1 LNTDFK
7 PRVRMITPIWGKPY
21 IERWLGFGFASQRS
35 AGNIPYLNE
44 HCEFELAIVTKS
56 ADAAYMQSSSLFADV
71 MAGIRIRF
79 ILMDE
84 FFPRIGE
91 ISYGVPLTLAFAK
104 GILDLEQDA
113 IGTYVILMN
122 ADCVLASGSL
132 RSIAARIA
140 EGYTVITSQ
149 SIRVLDGRA
158 RTQLLESMDRNSGI
172 LSIEPRDLMRI
183 VNRHLHSTVTA
194 RILNEPTIVDS
205 TYYHQ
210 IFWRISHECLA
221 MRAFML
227 HPLCFRVD
235 RIMQKVFC
243 PVDYGFITEIC
254 PNGRFCVIGDS
265 DDCLIMEL
273 QARDAESHLLRIAP
287 KRRSLRQRLS
297 RLRREIAAVAAAWT
311 TTEHRRSAK
320 HTIYY
325 HENDLPSD
333 LTQRVAPFEAFVDA
347 VLARMSPPVSH
358 VAHFHWVAAVRAYR
372 DNMIRGGSDARVEL
386 LDDPRNLSAAR

>member
-1 LNTDFK
+1 MNIASLNWRSSRNRLML
-7 PRVRMITPIWGKPY
+7 PICNRAPGSRTPWPV
-21 IERWLGFGFASQRS
+21 
-35 AGNIPYLNE
+35 P
-44 HCEFELAIVTKS
+44 HPVH
-56 ADAAYMQSSSLFADV
+56 
-71 MAGIRIRF
+71 
-79 ILMDE
+79 MDE
-84 FFPRIGE
+84 FFFTGWRDILWGASHAGVCQGHPRPRTGG
-91 ISYGVPLTLAFAK
+91 YW
-104 GILDLEQDA
+104 
-113 IGTYVILMN
+113 TYVILMN

-132 RSIAARIA
+132 KSIAAPIA

-172 LSIEPRDLMRI
+172 RSIEPRGLMRI

-205 TYYHQ
+205 THYHQ

-221 MRAFML
+221 MQAFML

-243 PVDYGFITEIC
+243 PVDYGFITEIF

-287 KRRSLRQRLS
+287 KRKSLRQRLS
-297 RLRREIAAVAAAWT
+297 RLRREIAAVAACC
-311 TTEHRRSAK
+311 
-320 HTIYY
+320 
-325 HENDLPSD
+325 
-333 LTQRVAPFEAFVDA
+333 PFPLGPRGAGLSGE
-347 VLARMSPPVSH
+347 
-358 VAHFHWVAAVRAYR
+358 AVRAYR